1 MRSPATKEMVY
12 PLHVHL
18 PLFMKRQVLVNF
30 APRVIWAL
38 SGTVTSSTSRAL
50 SWQVPAA
57 DAEVVPSGVPGV
69 PGVVVVEASS
79 MDVGGTSVGR
89 DKPDLVGGRVEVT
102 KTGAGV
108 FTVSCETLIQEI
120 RLIVRSRSNI
130 QVFVMKEILLGKY

>member
-1 MRSPATKEMVY
+1 
-12 PLHVHL
+12 
-18 PLFMKRQVLVNF
+18 MKRQVLVNF

>member
-1 MRSPATKEMVY
+1 
-12 PLHVHL
+12 
-18 PLFMKRQVLVNF
+18 
-30 APRVIWAL
+30 
-38 SGTVTSSTSRAL
+38 
-50 SWQVPAA
+50 VPAA

-102 KTGAGV
+102 KMGAGV